1 MGTDEKK
8 RNNANRQKAWYA
20 TQIGK
25 GANATEGFKLK
36 IETAKFNCQ
45 TRREMRDFCDQGKEM
60 FLAEFDASM
69 CPSAEKSQDKYSRED
84 LPVVALD
91 YRAHVGSG
99 RAHVDG
105 GSI

>member
-69 CPSAEKSQDKYSRED
+69 CPSAEKSQDKYSIPPSPQASAGED
-84 LPVVALD
+84 HNDKALEMSP
-91 YRAHVGSG
+91 AQEPQ
-99 RAHVDG
+99 
-105 GSI
+105 